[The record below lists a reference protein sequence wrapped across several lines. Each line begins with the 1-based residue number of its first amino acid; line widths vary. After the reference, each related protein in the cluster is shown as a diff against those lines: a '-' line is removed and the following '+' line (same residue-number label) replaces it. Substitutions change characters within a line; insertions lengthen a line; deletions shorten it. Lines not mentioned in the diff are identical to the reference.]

1 MVLFQIIYPFLSP
14 IADLMFVLS
23 LWSAWAIREAH
34 GATYAMTSV
43 EQVLTYYAVFLI
55 VDWLASILAFTLEPD
70 EDKWLTWLI
79 FLQRFAYRQVMYW
92 VVVRSVF
99 AALRGRLVGWG
110 KLERKATV
118 ELETASSRT

>member
-1 MVLFQIIYPFLSP
+1 MRNV
-14 IADLMFVLS
+14 
-23 LWSAWAIREAH
+23 
-34 GATYAMTSV
+34 G
-43 EQVLTYYAVFLI
+43 
-55 VDWLASILAFTLEPD
+55 VDSTPARLARSMSASIVAFMLEPD

-92 VVVRSVF
+92 VVVRSVI

-118 ELETASSRT
+118 ELETATSRS

>member
-1 MVLFQIIYPFLSP
+1 M
-14 IADLMFVLS
+14 
-23 LWSAWAIREAH
+23 
-34 GATYAMTSV
+34 

-55 VDWLASILAFTLEPD
+55 IDWLASIVAFVLEPD

-92 VVVRSVF
+92 VVVRSVV
-99 AALRGRLVGWG
+99 AALRGRVVGWG

>member
-1 MVLFQIIYPFLSP
+1 
-14 IADLMFVLS
+14 
-23 LWSAWAIREAH
+23 
-34 GATYAMTSV
+34 
-43 EQVLTYYAVFLI
+43 VFLI

-79 FLQRFAYRQVMYW
+79 FFQRFAYRQVMYW
-92 VVVRSVF
+92 VVVRSVL

-118 ELETASSRT
+118 ELETATSRS

>member
-1 MVLFQIIYPFLSP
+1 
-14 IADLMFVLS
+14 
-23 LWSAWAIREAH
+23 
-34 GATYAMTSV
+34 V

-55 VDWLASILAFTLEPD
+55 VDWVASIVAFMLEPD

-118 ELETASSRT
+118 ELETASARAQTPSVSRS